1 MAFKLTAAEKTEKND
16 HFTKLSAKSDE
27 LLAARD
33 VLNSKVQ
40 EAVEEYNN
48 HVQNYNELVN
58 QANGFR
64 SDVAARLQGEYD
76 DKSEKWQEGDE
87 AGSAQEFIDAWEGFE
102 IEVLG
107 ETSVPELEA
116 EQPNDLDSF
125 EELAEEA

>member
-1 MAFKLTAAEKTEKND
+1 MAFKLTPAEQTQKND
-16 HFTKLSAKSDE
+16 HFVKLSAKSDE

-33 VLNSKVQ
+33 VMNSKVQ
-40 EAVEEYNN
+40 EAVEEYNG
-48 HVQNYNELVN
+48 HVQAYNELVN
-58 QANGFR
+58 EANGFR
-64 SDVAARLQGEYD
+64 SDVASRLQGEYD
-76 DKSEKWQEGDE
+76 DKSEKWQESDE